1 MSYDIAVWE
10 GERPASDAHALET
23 FTALMDAAE
32 ENEDVQPTPCI
43 RSFIRD
49 LIAQWDDGDEPWS
62 VVPLTEDEGIGPIV
76 YLALTF
82 DSIDE
87 VQVIADIAKR
97 HHLICF
103 DPQAETIIGSDR
115 PRWWTSVKRLLR
127 KSPG

>member
-23 FTALMDAAE
+23 FNALMDAVE
-32 ENEDVQPTPCI
+32 ENADLEPTPRI
-43 RSFIRD
+43 RSFIKD
-49 LIAQWDDGDEPWS
+49 LIAQWDEGDEPWS
-62 VVPLTEDEGIGPIV
+62 VTPLTEDEGIGPIV
-76 YLALTF
+76 YLAVTF

-103 DPQAETIIGSDR
+103 DPQAETLIPQS
-115 PRWWTSVKRLLR
+115 
-127 KSPG
+127 